1 MSRRRLVASATILA
15 AGISLIPGL
24 AQAAD
29 PASGKVQEVSKP
41 DLDSAIAAK
50 SSTFDSPADRSVQVP
65 ATGKGKAAGTLAASD
80 ANPNLAVALQAT
92 TFQAKSLRLD
102 MNVTSAVSPV
112 LIDISWGDGSSS
124 NANTHGTN
132 SVTTE
137 HVYSEVG
144 TYTVRVTVTDT
155 VNQTS
160 AENAVTVTT
169 EGSDFTPYN
178 PTRLLD
184 TRDGTG
190 APKAKVA
197 PYTSARVKVGGY
209 GTIPAGVT
217 AVALNVTVTNT
228 TSGGHVTAFA
238 EGSQRPATS
247 NLNYEP
253 GQTVPNLVIVPV
265 GTNGYVD
272 LYNGGWE
279 SVDLIADVTGY
290 FTQSAA
296 SGYTAISPDRFVDTR
311 TGLGTLKGQ
320 VVGYGTFSTKIAGS
334 RGVPA
339 GAKAVALNVTVT
351 NPGSDGHLT
360 VSPTGK
366 AAPTASNLNFTTGQ
380 TIANS
385 VIVPIGTDGK
395 INIRNGGFNPAD
407 VIIDVV
413 GYYSPDSVSAYL
425 PVDPQRVKD
434 TRENKKPLPGRH
446 YSVLGL
452 GDGNRHTTGFVLNTT
467 VTNPKGAGFL
477 AVLPDP
483 NSMADYTNGTS
494 VEVPIPT
501 SSNLNF
507 TANKTVPN
515 LVQAGRGTTGV
526 IDFFNWS
533 DANIDLI
540 VDIFG
545 IYVDN

>member
-1 MSRRRLVASATILA
+1 MSR
-15 AGISLIPGL
+15 
-24 AQAAD
+24 
-29 PASGKVQEVSKP
+29 P
-41 DLDSAIAAK
+41 DLDSAIEAK
-50 SSTFDSPADRSVQVP
+50 TTTFDGPADHSVKVP

-80 ANPNLAVALQAT
+80 ANPNLSVALQAA

-102 MNVTSAVSPV
+102 MDVTSAVTPV
-112 LIDISWGDGSSS
+112 LIDINWGDGSTD
-124 NANTHGTN
+124 NANTHGSN

-144 TYTVRVTVTDT
+144 TYTVKVTVTDT

-160 AENAVTVTT
+160 AENSVTVTT

-184 TRDGTG
+184 TRDSTG
-190 APKAKVA
+190 APKSKVA

-228 TSGGHVTAFA
+228 KSGGHVTAFA
-238 EGSQRPATS
+238 EGTNRPTTS

-265 GTNGYVD
+265 GANGYVD

-320 VVGYGTFSTKIAGS
+320 VTGYGTFSTKIAGN
-334 RGVPA
+334 RGIPA

-351 NPGSDGHLT
+351 NPLSDGHLT
-360 VSPTGK
+360 VFPTGK
-366 AAPTASNLNFTTGQ
+366 AAPTASNLNFSTGQ

-385 VIVPIGTDGK
+385 VTVPVGTDGQ
-395 INIRNGGFNPAD
+395 ISIRNGGWNPAD
-407 VIIDVV
+407 VIVDVV
-413 GYYSPDSVSAYL
+413 GYYSPESVSAYL
-425 PVDPQRVKD
+425 SFDPERVKD
-434 TRENKKPLPGRH
+434 TRETKKPLPGRY
-446 YSVLGL
+446 YSALGL
-452 GDGNRHTTGFVLNTT
+452 GDGHPHTTGFVLNTT

-477 AVLPDP
+477 AVAPDP
-483 NSMADYTNGTS
+483 NTIADYNNGTN

-507 TANKTVPN
+507 TANKIVPN
-515 LVQAGRGTTGV
+515 LVQAGRGNTGV
-526 IDFFNWS
+526 IDFFNRS

-540 VDIFG
+540 VDI
-545 IYVDN
+545 YMDN

>member
-1 MSRRRLVASATILA
+1 MS
-15 AGISLIPGL
+15 
-24 AQAAD
+24 Q
-29 PASGKVQEVSKP
+29 P
-41 DLDSAIAAK
+41 DLDSAVEAK
-50 SSTFDSPADRSVQVP
+50 STTFDSPADRSVKVP
-65 ATGKGKAAGTLAASD
+65 ANGKGKAAGTPAASD
-80 ANPNLAVALQAT
+80 ANPNLAVALQAA

-102 MNVTSAVSPV
+102 MDVTSAVTPV
-112 LIDISWGDGSSS
+112 LIDINWGDGSAS
-124 NANTHGTN
+124 NANTHGSN

-144 TYTVRVTVTDT
+144 TYTVKVTVTDT

-160 AENAVTVTT
+160 AENSVTVITA
-169 EGSDFTPYN
+169 GSDFTPYN

-197 PYTSARVKVGGY
+197 PYAYARVKVGGY
-209 GTIPAGVT
+209 GAIPAGVT
-217 AVALNVTVTNT
+217 AVALNVTVTNSR
-228 TSGGHVTAFA
+228 SGGHVTAFA
-238 EGSQRPATS
+238 EGTNRPTTS

-265 GTNGYVD
+265 GANGYVD

-279 SVDLIADVTGY
+279 SVDLLADVTGY
-290 FTQSAA
+290 FTRSAA
-296 SGYTAISPDRFVDTR
+296 NGYTALSPDRFVDTR

-320 VVGYGTFSTKIAGS
+320 VAGYGTFSTKIAGN

-339 GAKAVALNVTVT
+339 GAKAVAVNVTVT
-351 NPGSDGHLT
+351 NSVSDGHLT
-360 VSPTGK
+360 VFPTGK
-366 AAPTASNLNFTTGQ
+366 AAPTASNLNFAAGQ

-385 VIVPIGTDGK
+385 VIVPVGTDGQ
-395 INIRNGGFNPAD
+395 ISIRNGGWNPAD
-407 VIIDVV
+407 VIVDIV

-425 PVDPQRVKD
+425 PLDPVRVED
-434 TRENKKPLPGRH
+434 TREAKKPLPGRH
-446 YSVLGL
+446 YSALGL
-452 GDGNRHTTGFVLNTT
+452 GDGQRHTTGFVMNTT
-467 VTNPKGAGFL
+467 VTNPQGAGFL
-477 AVLPDP
+477 AVAPDP
-483 NSMADYTNGTS
+483 NTIADYNNGTN
-494 VEVPIPT
+494 VEVPSPT

-507 TANKTVPN
+507 TANKTVAN
-515 LVQAGRGTTGV
+515 LVQAGRGSTGV

-540 VDIFG
+540 VDVFG

>member
-1 MSRRRLVASATILA
+1 MSHRRLVASATILA

-24 AQAAD
+24 ANAAD
-29 PASGKVQEVSKP
+29 STPGKVQGVSTP
-41 DLDSAIAAK
+41 DLDSAIEAK
-50 SSTFDSPADRSVQVP
+50 TSKFTSPADRSVKVP
-65 ATGKGKAAGTLAASD
+65 AAGKNKAAGTLAASD
-80 ANPNLAVALQAT
+80 ANPNLGVALAAAT
-92 TFQAKSLRLD
+92 YQAKSLRLD
-102 MNVTSAVSPV
+102 MEVTSAVTPV
-112 LIDISWGDGSSS
+112 LVDINWGDGSTDQTNTNGS
-124 NANTHGTN
+124 NSLN
-132 SVTTE
+132 SE

-144 TYTVRVTVTDT
+144 TYTVKVKVTDT

-160 AENAVTVTT
+160 SENSVTVTT
-169 EGSDFTPYN
+169 EGSDFTPYT

-184 TRDGTG
+184 TRN
-190 APKAKVA
+190 AANRVA
-197 PYTSARVKVGGY
+197 PYTSARVKVGGF

-228 TSGGHVTAFA
+228 KSGGHVTAFA
-238 EGSQRPATS
+238 EGTERPTTS

-265 GTNGYVD
+265 GADGYVE

-296 SGYTAISPDRFVDTR
+296 SGYTGLTPERHVDTR
-311 TGLGTLKGQ
+311 DGLGTRKGQ
-320 VVGYGTFSTKIAGS
+320 VPGYGTITTKIAGN

-351 NPGSDGHLT
+351 NPRSDGHLT
-360 VSPTGK
+360 VFPAGK
-366 AAPTASNLNFTTGQ
+366 AAPNASNLNFSTGQ

-385 VIVPIGTDGK
+385 VIVPVGTDGK
-395 INIRNGGFNPAD
+395 ISIRNGGWNPAD
-407 VIIDVV
+407 VIVDVV

-425 PVDPQRVKD
+425 PFDPERVKD
-434 TRENKKPLPGRH
+434 TRETKPLPGRY
-446 YSVLGL
+446 YSALGL
-452 GDGNRHTTGFVLNTT
+452 GDGYPHTTGFVLNTT
-467 VTNPKGAGFL
+467 VTNTKGAGFL
-477 AVLPDP
+477 AVAPDP
-483 NSMADYTNGTS
+483 NTIADYKNGTN

-515 LVQAGRGTTGV
+515 LVQAGRGNTGV

-545 IYVDN
+545 IYMDN

>member
-1 MSRRRLVASATILA
+1 M
-15 AGISLIPGL
+15 
-24 AQAAD
+24 
-29 PASGKVQEVSKP
+29 SKP
-41 DLDSAIAAK
+41 DLDSAIEARTT
-50 SSTFDSPADRSVQVP
+50 TFDSPADRSVKVL

-80 ANPNLAVALQAT
+80 ANPNLAVALQAA
-92 TFQAKSLRLD
+92 TFKAKSLRLD
-102 MNVTSAVSPV
+102 MDVTSAVTPV
-112 LIDISWGDGSSS
+112 LIEFNWGDGSTG
-124 NANTHGTN
+124 NANTNGSN
-132 SVTTE
+132 WVNTE

-144 TYTVRVTVTDT
+144 TYTVKVTVTDT

-160 AENAVTVTT
+160 AENSVTVTT
-169 EGSDFTPYN
+169 EGSDFTPYY

-228 TSGGHVTAFA
+228 KSGGHVTAFA
-238 EGSQRPATS
+238 EGTNRPTTS

-265 GTNGYVD
+265 GANGYVD

-311 TGLGTLKGQ
+311 TGLGTGKGQ
-320 VVGYGTFSTKIAGS
+320 VGGYKAFSTVIAGT
-334 RGVPA
+334 RGIPSNA
-339 GAKAVALNVTVT
+339 TAVALNVTVT
-351 NPGSDGHLT
+351 NPRSDGHLT
-360 VSPTGK
+360 VFPVGQ
-366 AAPTASNLNFTTGQ
+366 PQPNISNLNFTTGQ
-380 TIANS
+380 TVANS
-385 VIVPIGTDGK
+385 VIVPIGVDGR
-395 INIRNGGFNPAD
+395 IVIRNGGWNPAD
-407 VIIDVV
+407 VIVDVV

-425 PVDPQRVKD
+425 PFEPERVKD
-434 TRENKKPLPGRH
+434 TRETKKPLPGRY
-446 YSVLGL
+446 YSALGL
-452 GDGNRHTTGFVLNTT
+452 GDGYPHTTGFVLNTT

-477 AVLPDP
+477 AVAPDP
-483 NSMADYTNGTS
+483 NTVADYNNGTN

-515 LVQAGRGTTGV
+515 LVQAGRGNTGV
-526 IDFFNWS
+526 IDFFNRS
-533 DANIDLI
+533 DSNIDLI

-545 IYVDN
+545 IYMDN